1 MLRVID
7 RYAFTNRLRM
17 VDPAQKSAI
26 ALTTIVLCLVLDRPL
41 VSGLALLWMV
51 GLAIG
56 YARLPWRVV
65 IAVLSTESMF
75 LMLSVIG
82 IAVRLGV
89 DASTAA
95 VPIGP
100 FWVSMDRSSVL
111 LAGQVFIRV
120 IACVS
125 ALNVL
130 ALTTP
135 LVDLIDLFHRW
146 RIPTILIE
154 VMILSYRAIFLLLDT
169 LERMVIAQKARL
181 GYASWRST
189 LRSSALIGSQLFMA
203 AYQRSRMLEQALIG
217 RGFCG
222 EVRVLPIR
230 YHHDWRLWAVLVLMV
245 ITVSLARMW
254 G

>member
-7 RYAFTNRLRM
+7 RYAFTNRLRT

-26 ALTTIVLCLVLDRPL
+26 ALTTIMLCLILDRPL

-75 LMLSVIG
+75 LVLSVIG
-82 IAVRLGV
+82 IAVRLSV

-95 VPIGP
+95 IPIGP
-100 FWVSMDRSSVL
+100 FWMSMDRSSVL
-111 LAGQVFIRV
+111 LAAQVFSRV

-154 VMILSYRAIFLLLDT
+154 VMMLSYRAIFLLLDT
-169 LERMVIAQKARL
+169 LERMVIAQQARL
-181 GYASWRST
+181 GYTSWRST
-189 LRSSALIGSQLFMA
+189 LRSSAMIGSRLFMA
-203 AYQRSRMLEQALIG
+203 AYQRSRTLEQALIG

-222 EVRVLPIR
+222 ELRVLPIR
-230 YHHDWRLWAVLVLMV
+230 YHHDRLLWAFLVLIV
-245 ITVSLARMW
+245 ITLILARVW